1 MLKSATYDFG
11 IANVGEEWFLGRPDA
26 KNRLKHACT
35 RLIETIKDCT
45 LPVAVIYGATETL
58 QNDQR
63 ILLDEMRE
71 LLINE
76 NLAVFPTIE
85 RATSTIGQ
93 LLKTSKLSK

>member
-1 MLKSATYDFG
+1 
-11 IANVGEEWFLGRPDA
+11 
-26 KNRLKHACT
+26 RLKHACT
-35 RLIETIKDCT
+35 RLIETIKDCR
-45 LPVAVIYGATETL
+45 LPVAVIYGTTETL